1 MTSPCLGCE
10 GIETRPMTLST
21 GVVVCD
27 TCEAYR
33 HECEVRAVVAMP
45 GGRKTYLEGVE
56 KERGRDAAK
65 RLADDVRDVLAR
77 RKQEGRG

>member
-1 MTSPCLGCE
+1 MTSPCLGCNR
-10 GIETRPMTLST
+10 IEIAPVTLST

-27 TCEAYR
+27 TCEAHR

-45 GGRKTYLEGVE
+45 GQRRTYLEGVA
-56 KERGRDAAK
+56 KQRGPAAAK
-65 RLADDVRDVLAR
+65 RIEQDVRDVLAR